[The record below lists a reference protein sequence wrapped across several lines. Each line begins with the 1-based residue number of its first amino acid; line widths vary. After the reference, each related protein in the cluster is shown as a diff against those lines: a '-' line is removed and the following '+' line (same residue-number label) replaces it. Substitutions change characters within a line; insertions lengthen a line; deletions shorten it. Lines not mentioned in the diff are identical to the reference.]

1 MGINMTTEKDVER
14 TLILHASQCGSV
26 IFKNEVGAAWQG
38 EIDRNNSVI
47 PQRIVLKNCRRVTY
61 GLCTGSSDLI
71 GWTPVT
77 VTPDMV
83 GKKIAVF
90 TAVEVKKNKFGKYRA
105 TEEQKHFI
113 SAVQAN
119 GGIAGVA
126 DCKADLERI
135 LRCISSS

>member
-1 MGINMTTEKDVER
+1 MAIITEKDIER
-14 TLILHASQCGSV
+14 TLILHASQCGATM
-26 IFKNEVGAAWQG
+26 FKNNVGKLRDERG
-38 EIDRNNSVI
+38 N
-47 PQRIVLKNCRRVTY
+47 IVTF
-61 GLCTGSSDLI
+61 GLCKGSSDLI
-71 GWTPVT
+71 GWTPIT

-83 GKKIAVF
+83 GSKIAVF

-119 GGIAGVA
+119 GGRAGVA
-126 DCKADLERI
+126 DCKEDLERI